1 MASGRLGQKTRAG
14 WYDYPEGS
22 RQGRAS
28 DVVAA
33 AIAGAAAEAHVSQ
46 RTWSASAIIDALV
59 LPMVNEGA
67 KILAEGIALRASD
80 IDLVKIHGYGFP
92 RWLGGPMHWAEAEGL
107 ADVVTR
113 LDALAREGLA
123 EPACDTLRNHSR
135 TGQAL

>member
-1 MASGRLGQKTRAG
+1 
-14 WYDYPEGS
+14 
-22 RQGRAS
+22 
-28 DVVAA
+28 
-33 AIAGAAAEAHVSQ
+33 
-46 RTWSASAIIDALV
+46 
-59 LPMVNEGA
+59 MVNEGT

-92 RWLGGPMHWAEAEGL
+92 RWLGGPMHWAQAEGL

-123 EPACDTLRNHSR
+123 EPACDTLSNHSR